1 MIEKA
6 ESLIKTAE
14 SKKNANEWGL
24 ARADYLQAYEL
35 LKEEDKKDS
44 KVQECLKKV
53 EQELAFVDNELAKLQ
68 YQKGKTAVENG
79 IWKLAIDSLEEATRL
94 AKIEDVAFL
103 EEIKVWLDKARI
115 GERDAEVRNN
125 AEPFISRGDDFK
137 RNGNYGEAVLE
148 YQAAAKVVENL
159 PETHPYYIH
168 INNQLLECR
177 RSIARPYLKKAYR
190 AFHSKHFIKASSL
203 LKRALF
209 IIDNKDSIYR
219 QFITKI
225 LENVESNLSEK
236 EISDTEDFESQ
247 ELWEKTVK
255 DYEEALNLYSS
266 FTVTDPFAPAYTGV
280 NIYEDKFA
288 ESRRRLGR
296 LYKMRADRL
305 KNNGKVEK
313 AIHNYKEAIKLL
325 PKTDKLFYEAFS
337 EMKKLRVQV
346 TNPESK
352 K

>member
-1 MIEKA
+1 MLPKFR
-6 ESLIKTAE
+6 T
-14 SKKNANEWGL
+14 KKSTCTDFQGHCHG
-24 ARADYLQAYEL
+24 
-35 LKEEDKKDS
+35 
-44 KVQECLKKV
+44 V
-53 EQELAFVDNELAKLQ
+53 
-68 YQKGKTAVENG
+68 
-79 IWKLAIDSLEEATRL
+79 
-94 AKIEDVAFL
+94 VA
-103 EEIKVWLDKARI
+103 
-115 GERDAEVRNN
+115 
-125 AEPFISRGDDFK
+125 PK
-137 RNGNYGEAVLE
+137 R
-148 YQAAAKVVENL
+148 
-159 PETHPYYIH
+159 
-168 INNQLLECR
+168 
-177 RSIARPYLKKAYR
+177 
-190 AFHSKHFIKASSL
+190 
-203 LKRALF
+203 
-209 IIDNKDSIYR
+209 
-219 QFITKI
+219 TKI

>member
-1 MIEKA
+1 MLEKT
-6 ESLIKTAE
+6 ESLIKSAE
-14 SKKNANEWGL
+14 SKKAANEWGL
-24 ARADYLQAYEL
+24 ARADYLEAYDL
-35 LKEEDKKDS
+35 LKKGDKSDS
-44 KVQECLKKV
+44 KVQNYLKEI
-53 EQELAFVDNELAKLQ
+53 EQELNTVNNELAKLQ
-68 YQKGKTAVENG
+68 FQKGKTAVENSL
-79 IWKLAIDSLEEATRL
+79 WKLAIDSLEEATRL
-94 AKIEDVAFL
+94 AKEEDVAFL

-115 GERDAEVRNN
+115 GDRDAEVRAN

-148 YQAAAKVVENL
+148 YQAAAKVVENM
-159 PETHPYYIH
+159 PENHPYYIH
-168 INNQLLECR
+168 VNNQLLECR

-190 AFHSKHFIKASSL
+190 ASHAKHFIKASSL

-209 IIDNKDSIYR
+209 IIDNKDSIYHD
-219 QFITKI
+219 FISKI
-225 LENVESNLSEK
+225 LEKIESNLSEK
-236 EISDTEDFESQ
+236 ELNDSEEGESQ
-247 ELWEKTVK
+247 ELWEKTIK

-266 FTVTDPFAPAYTGV
+266 YTVTDPFAPAYTGV

-305 KNNGKVEK
+305 RNNGKVEK

-346 TNPESK
+346 TDPENK
-352 K
+352 